1 MDFQVP
7 EFLQDQSPM
16 QRANLEEPREHLQ
29 AEAQE
34 EEEEQQVLVQA
45 QEQEEEQQ
53 ALVQAQEE
61 LLDPPS
67 SSPWMHRSNRRGKG
81 IQAQRAA
88 ATM

>member
-1 MDFQVP
+1 
-7 EFLQDQSPM
+7 M

-34 EEEEQQVLVQA
+34 EEEEEQVLAHA
-45 QEQEEEQQ
+45 QEPEEEQHV
-53 ALVQAQEE
+53 LVQAQEE

-67 SSPWMHRSNRRGKG
+67 SSPWLRRSNRRGKG

-88 ATM
+88 ATV